1 LSDPATDSLFHAE
14 PRGEDTRD
22 RRMRVEEMEATA
34 YAVVFF
40 KL

>member
-1 LSDPATDSLFHAE
+1 MNRVIYAG

-22 RRMRVEEMEATA
+22 RRMRVEEIEATA